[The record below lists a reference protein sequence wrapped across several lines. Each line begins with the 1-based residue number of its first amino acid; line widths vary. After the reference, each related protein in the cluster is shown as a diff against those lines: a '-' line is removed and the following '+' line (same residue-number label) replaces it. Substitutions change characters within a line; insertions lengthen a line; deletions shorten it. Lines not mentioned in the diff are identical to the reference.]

1 MQPTYNEIFGRRDCV
16 HNKILSKKMQALFQ
30 KAHTAASD
38 LHSRSRDV
46 FFFLLRSVL
55 IRTALLTLLV
65 SGALPLNV
73 SSSSVAGEFCSEVV
87 VRLWPQHAAVPEMG
101 TCHTHI
107 RCDTGLPYASLMMF
121 KQRDWAGEHV
131 QKEGRKRWCCHV
143 EINFRVLGA
152 VSKKIY
158 IWN

>member
-87 VRLWPQHAAVPEMG
+87 VRLCDPSTQQSLRWGRVTHTSDVTLGCLTLPSWCSNKGTELESTYRRREEKDDAV
-101 TCHTHI
+101 
-107 RCDTGLPYASLMMF
+107 TG
-121 KQRDWAGEHV
+121 R
-131 QKEGRKRWCCHV
+131 
-143 EINFRVLGA
+143 
-152 VSKKIY
+152 
-158 IWN
+158 

>member
-87 VRLWPQHAAVPEMG
+87 VRLCDPCMQQSLRWGRVTHTSDVTLGCLTLPSWCSNKGTELESTYRRREEKDDAV
-101 TCHTHI
+101 TW
-107 RCDTGLPYASLMMF
+107 R
-121 KQRDWAGEHV
+121 
-131 QKEGRKRWCCHV
+131 
-143 EINFRVLGA
+143 
-152 VSKKIY
+152 
-158 IWN
+158 